1 MKKSMLQVVDY
12 GICTDLRGEG
22 ERESTRSTI
31 AAEMSAA
38 GLLDLSKQ
46 QFFFMSLCCGILL
59 PRVKYYMVCLRWTC
73 TSGYNAS

>member
-38 GLLDLSKQ
+38 GLLDLSTINNN
-46 QFFFMSLCCGILL
+46 FSLCHY
-59 PRVKYYMVCLRWTC
+59 VAEYYSLGLNIRYLRWTC
-73 TSGYNAS
+73 STGYNAS